1 MRDFNV
7 RVTDDAENISVYPK
21 ATNINISNDVVSVD
35 YEDENFE
42 HRLDEI
48 DEIIIKSNR

>member
-21 ATNINISNDVVSVD
+21 ATNITIDENVMTVN